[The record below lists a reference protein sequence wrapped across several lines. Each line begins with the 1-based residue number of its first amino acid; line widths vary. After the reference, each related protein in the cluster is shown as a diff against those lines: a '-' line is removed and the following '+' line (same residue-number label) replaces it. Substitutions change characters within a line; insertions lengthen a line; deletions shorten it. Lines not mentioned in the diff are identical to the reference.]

1 MSNASDQRELTI
13 LKQEVER
20 LKRDAAVKEG
30 ERNSILDRIKKEF
43 NVKTID
49 EAYVELE
56 KKSADIEIK
65 QERKEELIAI
75 AKEKLAGYRR

>member
-30 ERNSILDRIKKEF
+30 ERNSILDRIKYA
-43 NVKTID
+43 T
-49 EAYVELE
+49 
-56 KKSADIEIK
+56 
-65 QERKEELIAI
+65 
-75 AKEKLAGYRR
+75 